1 MFFHGTGF
9 LLTAWKG
16 LNRLNTKL
24 TSQQDCQWV
33 QPAEKMIFLQ
43 TPCHLDSIR
52 QASLMNTCLC
62 TIGIPGTMHFTKIWQ
77 DYAITFCQVR
87 SGMIQSLCWP
97 WEDGWYLTQH
107 KICLAVRFQSQ
118 FKPARRE
125 HALVQH
131 FSPCSQPIVVL
142 ALFCLFVL
150 VFLTGSK
157 HTTDFL
163 SCRTIATSP
172 VVVQFRWHRMETVRS
187 RSAENPKAAALH
199 QIPRSLLLL
208 LL

>member
-118 FKPARRE
+118 FKRARRG

-131 FSPCSQPIVVL
+131 FSPCSQPIVGL

-150 VFLTGSK
+150 VFFGLVASI
-157 HTTDFL
+157 L
-163 SCRTIATSP
+163 LISCLVEP
-172 VVVQFRWHRMETVRS
+172 
-187 RSAENPKAAALH
+187 
-199 QIPRSLLLL
+199 
-208 LL
+208 